1 MLEMNSNQAVVLGAS
16 MAGLLAARVLSE
28 RFERVVVIE
37 RDVLPPPG
45 EHRRGVPH
53 GRHLHGLHPRGR
65 EILEELFPGFTASLT
80 ASGAVS
86 GDILGDSRWQLSGH
100 QLRKAQIGLPGLLAS
115 RPFLEGHI
123 RAMVQALPGVRF
135 LEDCSVSGLTVTE
148 NKQTVTGVQV
158 RGPGDGAP
166 TQVPGDLVVDATG
179 RGSRTPVWLAEL
191 GYQSP
196 EQERVEVGL
205 GYATRTYRLRP
216 GAMDGD
222 QLILTAGTPA
232 NPRAGI
238 LASTEGGRHMLTI
251 AGMCGNYPPTDPAGF
266 DAFVAGLPTADIAAA
281 IAGAEPLD
289 DPVPFRFPAS
299 VRHRYERLT
308 DFPAGLLVI
317 GDAVCSF
324 NPVYGQGMTVAA
336 TEAMTLHGL
345 LARHAVPDARRYF
358 RAIAAAIDVAWD
370 IAVGADLAFPQVP
383 GERTAKVRLV
393 NAYMP
398 RLHAAAAHDAT
409 LAAALVR
416 VIGLKDRPEG
426 LLRPDRVLRVLRGN
440 LANRRRPAPAPAG
453 QAPAATPAERP
464 MQPTPLQGKPGQTA
478 QPGAWPLRPEMD
490 AAPGSKGRWRREMSW
505 RAGRRKDPAC
515 STTEPQGLCTVRITA
530 IPHSRFA
537 SNGGQACGYQ
547 KGSSASPALPRPSF
561 DP

>member
-1 MLEMNSNQAVVLGAS
+1 MVEMNSNQAVVLGAS
-16 MAGLLAARVLSE
+16 MAGLLAARALSE

-65 EILEELFPGFTASLT
+65 EILDELFPGFTASLT

-86 GDILGDSRWQLSGH
+86 GDVLGDSRWQLSGR

-135 LEDCSVSGLTVTE
+135 LEDCSVSSLTVTDD
-148 NKQTVTGVQV
+148 KQTVTGVLV
-158 RGPGDGAP
+158 RGPDGGAP
-166 TQVPGDLVVDATG
+166 TQVTGDLVVDATG

-196 EQERVEVGL
+196 EQERIEVGL

-232 NPRAGI
+232 NPRAGF
-238 LASTEGGRHMLTI
+238 LAATEGGRHMLTI

-266 DAFVAGLPTADIAAA
+266 GAFAAGLPTADIAAA

-289 DPVPFRFPAS
+289 DPVSFRFPAS

-308 DFPAGLLVI
+308 SFPAGLLVI

-336 TEAMTLHGL
+336 TEAMTLRGL
-345 LARHAVPDARRYF
+345 LARRAVPDARRYF

-383 GERTAKVRLV
+383 GKRSAKVRLV

-398 RLHAAAAHDAT
+398 RLHAAAAHDTA

-440 LANRRRPAPAPAG
+440 LANRRRPAPALSG
-453 QAPAATPAERP
+453 QAPAATPAQRP
-464 MQPTPLQGKPGQTA
+464 MQPVPL
-478 QPGAWPLRPEMD
+478 
-490 AAPGSKGRWRREMSW
+490 
-505 RAGRRKDPAC
+505 
-515 STTEPQGLCTVRITA
+515 
-530 IPHSRFA
+530 
-537 SNGGQACGYQ
+537 
-547 KGSSASPALPRPSF
+547 
-561 DP
+561 